1 LSGLAH
7 LEVQLKADA
16 LVERATISERRPHP
30 LPSTPLVCIG
40 PDKKGLNEQA
50 ARLQSLME
58 KVEQLPDPA
67 ARALTRQCLES
78 ILSLYGEGLARVL
91 AIVQQNE
98 KINTSIMDGLASDS
112 TIAGLL
118 LIHGLHPVDLPTRLQ
133 QALDRIRPYMESHGG
148 NVELLGLDQGVA
160 RLRLKGTCKSCPSS
174 SVTLELAVRSAL
186 EEACPDLAGFEVE

>member
-1 LSGLAH
+1 
-7 LEVQLKADA
+7 LKADA
-16 LVERATISERRPHP
+16 LLEGARISEGQPHP
-30 LPSTPLVCIG
+30 PSITPLICIG

-58 KVEQLPDPA
+58 QVERLPDPA

-78 ILSLYGEGLARVL
+78 ILSLYGEGLARIL
-91 AIVQQNE
+91 AILQDDG
-98 KINTSIMDGLASDS
+98 KPNTSIMDRLASDS
-112 TIAGLL
+112 TVAGLL

-133 QALDRIRPYMESHGG
+133 QALSRIRPYMESHGG
-148 NVELLGLDQGVA
+148 NVELLGLEQGVA

-174 SVTLELAVRSAL
+174 AVTLELAVRSAL